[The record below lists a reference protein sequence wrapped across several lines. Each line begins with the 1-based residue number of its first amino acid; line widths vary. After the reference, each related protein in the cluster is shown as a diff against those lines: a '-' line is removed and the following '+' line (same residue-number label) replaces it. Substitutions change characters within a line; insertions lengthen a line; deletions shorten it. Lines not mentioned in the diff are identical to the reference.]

1 MTKNRGLVLA
11 LWVALLLLASLVH
24 AQLSAELSRGL
35 GWLSAQVQPDG
46 SIAGE
51 ANAQA
56 TSSQT
61 QAEVVRTLATLSG
74 AGNVPSGLRDK
85 LAPSAASGAEPAEIL
100 ARQVLALRALD
111 ADTSA
116 HVTALAARQNVD
128 GGFGMLAGDPS
139 NSLDTSWAHAAL
151 AEAGASGS
159 LSRSQPYLIAQ
170 IGSDGSMQAVSSAE
184 RIHRSA
190 LAVVA
195 LQNTGSDLAAVNASR
210 KLAGWLVTQQKPN
223 GSWMDSEY
231 LTGVSLAALST
242 QGADPTARGNA
253 RAFLVSRQQTDGSW
267 GHDPYL
273 TALVL
278 RAIAAEPQLNA
289 VPGSISGT
297 VVDAVSGAPLQG
309 VSLSLSGAATATAT
323 TDASGAFSLAGL
335 SSGDY
340 TLAFSKSAYAGVS
353 KTLNLG
359 LGQSAQLG
367 AVAMVQSPTI
377 GVIKGRVSGADG
389 QPIAGASVLLS
400 GAVNAVSVTDVAGN
414 YEFPNVPAG
423 VLQLQ
428 VVKTGYVMVS
438 AAATVVAGQ
447 TLIFAPTLYVEGAT
461 DVPTQGRLVG
471 KVVAAGTQS
480 PLAGVAVLID
490 GSLTATSNADGSFSL
505 ELAPATYRFDLSA
518 AGYVGVTG
526 NFVMTAGAVVD
537 AGTIALTPV
546 RSTTSVMGKVIDAT
560 TGSPLPGATVSVGG
574 ASARAGGD
582 GTYRVDGLS
591 GTTFDVRVNA
601 DGYLGSAWQLQL
613 ERPTDVYRDW
623 ALDRAPTGS
632 IDLLALAATPQTMG
646 AQTDVAVTGQ
656 LVNAGATAQSVVLK
670 LYVHDTNGEVV
681 GSAGAYTADGQ
692 QALGVIEL
700 AAGEARPVLFKWNSM
715 QFAPGAY
722 QLVATVGEAG
732 SASTANPLGSVLV
745 RRPVAV
751 SLTATQSLLGA
762 VSANPPVMQ
771 VTATTA
777 AKLTAVLQNSGNTE
791 LPAQTYRLIAVDE
804 AKGTQAY
811 QAEVNQEAVAP
822 NGLLLLTFPDWTP
835 SSGGNYR
842 LELTAVGHPE
852 QGKAVGKL
860 YVGDAA
866 TATYTVNKAV
876 VGTGNQTVRGT
887 VAVTGQDAA
896 TTTITDPLAGPIKV
910 AIQKGVAYNDPLAS
924 SWTVSNRCL
933 GCHVATQALVGGDMT
948 RRLTTYNTTQ
958 RNTLFN
964 ALSNY
969 RQSDGSLYASHPE
982 YARTQTMLG
991 FWALNSA
998 ASKDEIASTLVGTAD
1013 YVVARQDG
1021 AGAWSADHPS
1031 GWWAAKVSN
1040 TAFNLKSLVETMDT
1054 LKRVPNPVRYN
1065 NQTWISGNGLNG
1077 TYYLAPSSTGRLLL
1091 ANYVGGTLMSLGQDG
1106 SVQTLASGLQYPQG
1120 MVEAPDG
1127 SIFVNTQNSVMRRA
1141 PDGRVTSF
1149 AALGG
1154 AHALVL
1160 ASNGDLLVSKYG
1172 DDAIYRIDSAGVV
1185 SLYFKGA
1192 PLAGPIG
1199 MAYDRDGA
1207 LIVVNYRGQ
1216 SVVRIKPDK
1225 TYETLF
1231 SWTNGNPRSVIAQGD
1246 GWLVGTNTG
1255 VYRFNAQWR
1264 GERLSFSSAEA
1275 LGLLADGG
1283 IITGAGNTELRKL
1296 SPVLIDVPARTAAYT
1311 TSVTRAMNWLL
1322 NDANLN
1328 SNSNLEVAHRLI
1340 GLGTARRFFDGT
1352 SQAATLQTK
1361 MEALGAV
1368 LRSRQRADGGW
1379 GRDIWAGSDSMVT
1392 AQVGFALDYLQPSP
1406 SDPVVQNA
1414 IRFLLARQQADGSW
1428 RSENGV
1434 LSTNLAAT
1442 TWVAIWLPVALDRI
1456 GGIDTTLSLSFA
1468 PNVSASNPS
1477 LTPTSS
1483 VNNPDGSKTLKWSMV
1498 GVTSS
1503 SRVIQFDLGLSD
1515 MQIDEQRPVST
1526 DARLVFRNSYTQEDV
1541 QSPIAIPKVAASAFM
1556 GLGVMTDKV
1565 AYPAAADVLISA
1577 TVNNLGASALD
1588 GSVGFAITELD
1599 GRSVAVL
1606 GRQGFQSLAVGEG
1619 RAVSWTW
1626 NTGSTYAGP
1635 YLVVASLRDKNDQ
1648 LVATATTGIV
1658 IQAGLNPS
1666 ATVGAALRLDKGY
1679 YRPTDS
1685 VRVTDRVLNLAPNQ
1699 NQQGLQV
1706 ETEVFG
1712 AGDALLWNRSAL
1724 LEDVPAGGYRELGYQ
1739 VPLAT
1744 YAPGRYSA
1752 RLNVKDINGALLAS
1766 DAKTFE
1772 VQSTAVSGSGLAGSI
1787 AAVPGSVEVGT
1798 SAVFNWSVLNAG
1810 NAGLTDVPLLVRVVD
1825 PSTGALVT
1833 EFTSSLTLSPGQQAT
1848 QALSWV
1854 LPLNLANKTLVVGLF
1869 ARFGDTVK
1877 LLAQNQFQA
1886 IPPRIVLD
1894 AGSTLGKESR
1904 VLALVACPV
1913 DEHGHGDSEARHGNQ
1928 RDDDHGSNRDG
1939 EHHDKEQD
1947 DKRAGNCATQR
1958 GDALSAALTTLGL
1971 VHKVV
1976 YSPDEFEMELQCGI
1990 YNAYWISGGSEKLGD
2005 ALLTQ
2010 LREAVRRGDGLV
2022 VDGPHDN
2029 RNGELHQLLG
2039 VKHQGKMSM
2048 VNQTLTLPGTP
2059 LFPAG
2064 TLQTLGR
2071 PVTYTLTGGTANAS
2085 FAGHSHGTWPGIV
2098 SRDFGQGHGVLFA
2111 FDLVRMLQD
2120 DGMSAAEQDM
2130 MQRGL
2135 AYLASG
2141 EAQPVNL
2148 GTPVAVRVTVR
2159 NSGVQTAS
2167 VQVRTAMPAGASF
2180 LGGTDGV
2187 QADVQGG
2194 LTWNFELPAGAQ
2206 KDLMLRLAFSQT
2218 GEQTLSFAVHGG
2230 ASPASLM
2237 LLTTA
2242 TQKVQVQTAEAVV
2255 QAATAAVQGLQPQRQ
2270 GDMALKGKALQ
2281 AISRAGQKM
2290 QAQKYARALESW
2302 MEASELVVRIAG
2314 ISTDAAL
2321 YALAQGIQAAQ
2332 RALCP
2337 QRSCLKGDLHVDPDG
2352 SGAKSMDYHVRN
2364 TGHEHLKAGV
2374 EVRVINTSRGN
2385 RLEKRWSDDVE
2396 LAPEQS
2402 HSKRVEL
2409 EAWGEP
2415 GDVLRVELWCHAH
2428 ETATLLGTQVH
2439 TRQ

>member
-24 AQLSAELSRGL
+24 AQLSAEFSRGL
-35 GWLSAQVQPDG
+35 AWLSARVQADG

-51 ANAQA
+51 SNAQA
-56 TSSQT
+56 TPSQM
-61 QAEVVRTLATLSG
+61 QAEVVRTLATLGG
-74 AGNVPSGLRDK
+74 AGSVPAGLRDK
-85 LAPSAASGAEPAEIL
+85 LAVSVTPAAEPAEIL

-116 HVTALAARQNVD
+116 HLAVLATRQNAD
-128 GGFGMLAGDPS
+128 GGFGMLTGDPS
-139 NSLDTSWAHAAL
+139 NSLDTSWVHAAM
-151 AEAGASGS
+151 AAAGAIGP
-159 LSRSQPYLIAQ
+159 LSRSQAYLIGQ
-170 IGSDGSMQAVSSAE
+170 IGADGSVQAVSGAE

-190 LAVVA
+190 LAIVA

-210 KLAGWLVTQQKPN
+210 KLAGWLITQQKPN
-223 GSWMDSEY
+223 GSWMDSDY

-253 RAFLVSRQQTDGSW
+253 RAFLVSRQQEDGSW
-267 GHDPYL
+267 EHDPYL

-289 VPGSISGT
+289 VPSSISGT
-297 VVDAVSGAPLQG
+297 VVDAVSGASLQG
-309 VSLSLSGAATATAT
+309 VSLSLSGASTATAT
-323 TDASGAFSLAGL
+323 TDASGGFSLSGL
-335 SSGDY
+335 GSGDY
-340 TLAFSKSAYAGVS
+340 TLTFSKPAYAGVS

-359 LGQSAQLG
+359 LGQSVQLG

-377 GVIKGRVSGADG
+377 GVVKGRVSAADG
-389 QPIAGASVLLS
+389 QPIVGASVLLS
-400 GAVNAVSVTDVAGN
+400 GAMNAVAVTDAAGN
-414 YEFPNVPAG
+414 YEFSSVPAG

-428 VVKTGYVMVS
+428 VVKTGYVMIS
-438 AAATVVAGQ
+438 ATASVIAGQ
-447 TLIFAPTLYVEGAT
+447 TLTFAPTMYVEGST

-471 KVVAAGTQS
+471 KVVAAGTQT
-480 PLAGVAVLID
+480 PLSGVAVLID
-490 GSLTATSNADGSFSL
+490 GSPAATSNADGSFSL
-505 ELAPATYRFDLSA
+505 ELAPATYRFELSA
-518 AGYVGVTG
+518 AGYVGVAG

-560 TGSPLPGATVSVGG
+560 TGSPLPGATVTVGG
-574 ASARAGGD
+574 ASTRAGGD
-582 GTYRVDGLS
+582 GAYRIDGLS
-591 GTTFDVRVNA
+591 GTSFDVRVSA
-601 DGYLGSAWQLQL
+601 DGYLGSAWQLQV

-623 ALDRAPTGS
+623 ALDRAPSGS

-656 LVNAGATAQSVVLK
+656 LANAGATAQSVVLK
-670 LYVHDTNGEVV
+670 LYVQDANGQVV
-681 GSAGAYTADGQ
+681 GSAGAYSADGQ
-692 QALGVIEL
+692 QALGVLEL
-700 AAGEARPVLFKWNSM
+700 AAGETRPVLFKWNSM

-732 SASTANPLGSVLV
+732 SASTANPLGRVLV

-751 SLTATQSLLGA
+751 SITATQSLLGA

-777 AKLTAVLQNSGNTE
+777 AKLTAVVQNSGNAE

-811 QAEVNQEAVAP
+811 TADVTRESVAP
-822 NGLLLLTFPDWTP
+822 SGLLSLTFPDWTP
-835 SSGGNYR
+835 GSGGNYR
-842 LELTAVGHPE
+842 LELTVVDRPE
-852 QGKAVGKL
+852 QGKLLGKL

-876 VGTGNQTVRGT
+876 VGTGNQSVRGT
-887 VAVTGQDAA
+887 VTVTGQDAS
-896 TTTITDPLAGPIKV
+896 TTTISDPLAGPIKA
-910 AIQKGVAYNDPLAS
+910 AIQKGVTYNDQQAS
-924 SWTVSNRCL
+924 SWTLNHRCL

-964 ALSNY
+964 ALTSY
-969 RQSDGSLYASHPE
+969 RQSDGALYSSYPE

-991 FWALNSA
+991 FWALNA
-998 ASKDEIASTLVGTAD
+998 AANKDEIAATLVATAD
-1013 YVVARQDG
+1013 YVLSRQDG
-1021 AGAWSADHPS
+1021 AGAWSADHAS
-1031 GWWAAKVSN
+1031 GWWAANVSN
-1040 TAFNLKSLVETMDT
+1040 TAFNLKSLTETVDT
-1054 LKRVPNPVRYN
+1054 LKRVPSPVRYN

-1091 ANYVGGTLMSLGQDG
+1091 ANYSGGTLMSLGQDG
-1106 SVQTLASGLQYPQG
+1106 SVQTLASGLSSPQG
-1120 MVEAPDG
+1120 MLEAPDG
-1127 SIFVNTQNSVMRRA
+1127 SIFVTTQSGVVRRA
-1141 PDGRVTSF
+1141 PDGTVSTY
-1149 AALGG
+1149 AALGA
-1154 AHALVL
+1154 AHALVR

-1172 DDAIYRIDSAGVV
+1172 DDAIYRIDSAGAV

-1199 MAYDRDGA
+1199 MAYDKDGA
-1207 LIVVNYRGQ
+1207 LVVVNYRGQ
-1216 SVVRIKPDK
+1216 NVVRIKPDK
-1225 TYETLF
+1225 SSETLF
-1231 SWTNGNPRSVIAQGD
+1231 DWTNGNPRSVIAQGD

-1264 GERLSFSSAEA
+1264 GERISFGSAEA
-1275 LGLLADGG
+1275 LGLLADGS

-1296 SPVLIDVPARTAAYT
+1296 TPALIDGAARTAAYT
-1311 TSVTRAMNWLL
+1311 TSITRAMNWLL
-1322 NDANLN
+1322 NDGNLN
-1328 SNSNLEVAHRLI
+1328 ANSNLEVAHRLI
-1340 GLGTARRFFDGT
+1340 GLGAARQFFDGT
-1352 SQAATLQTK
+1352 PQATTLQTK
-1361 MEALGAV
+1361 MEAVGAV
-1368 LRSRQRADGGW
+1368 LRARQRADGGW
-1379 GRDIWAGSDSMVT
+1379 GRDTGSVSDSMVT
-1392 AQVGFALDYLQPSP
+1392 AQVGFALDYLHPSP
-1406 SDPVVQNA
+1406 SDPAVQNA

-1434 LSTNLAAT
+1434 LGTNLAAT
-1442 TWVAIWLPVALDRI
+1442 TWVAIWLPIALDRI

-1468 PNVSASNPS
+1468 PNVSVSNPT
-1477 LTPTSS
+1477 LTPTAS
-1483 VNNPDGSKTLKWSMV
+1483 VTNPDGGRTLKWSMV

-1503 SRVIQFDLGLSD
+1503 SRVVQFDLGLSD
-1515 MQIDEQRPVST
+1515 MQIDERRPVST

-1541 QSPIAIPKVAASAFM
+1541 QAPVAIPKVAASAFM

-1565 AYPAAADVLISA
+1565 AYPAASDVLISA
-1577 TVNNLGASALD
+1577 TVNNLGASTLD
-1588 GSVGFAITELD
+1588 GSVSFAITELD

-1606 GRQGFQSLAVGEG
+1606 GRQSFQSLAVGEG

-1648 LVATATTGIV
+1648 LVASATTGIV
-1658 IQAGLNPS
+1658 IQAGLTPS

-1679 YRPTDS
+1679 YLPTDA
-1685 VRVTDRVLNLAPNQ
+1685 VHLTDRVLNLAPNL
-1699 NQQGLQV
+1699 NQQGLQL
-1706 ETEVFG
+1706 ETQIFG
-1712 AGDALLWNRSAL
+1712 TGDALLWSRSAL
-1724 LEDVPAGGYRELGYQ
+1724 LEDVAAGGFKELGYQ

-1787 AAVPGSVEVGT
+1787 AAVPSSVEVGT

-1810 NAGLTDVPLLVRVVD
+1810 NVSLTDVPLLVRVVD

-1833 EFTSSLTLSPGQQAT
+1833 EFTSPVTLSPGQQAT

-1869 ARFGDTVK
+1869 AQFGDTVK

-1894 AGSTLGKESR
+1894 AGSKLAKEAR
-1904 VLALVACPV
+1904 VLALVACSA
-1913 DEHGHGDSEARHGNQ
+1913 DEHGHGDSDERHGDQRDEHHGSQ
-1928 RDDDHGSNRDG
+1928 RDDDDHAKD
-1939 EHHDKEQD
+1939 QD
-1947 DKRAGNCATQR
+1947 DKRAGRCATQR

-1990 YNAYWISGGSEKLGD
+1990 YNTYWISGGSEKLGD
-2005 ALLTQ
+2005 ALAAQ

-2029 RNGELHQLLG
+2029 RNSELHELLG
-2039 VKHQGKMSM
+2039 VRPQGKLSRG
-2048 VNQTLTLPGTP
+2048 NQTLTLPGTP

-2064 TLQTLGR
+2064 TLETLGQ
-2071 PVTYTLTGGTANAS
+2071 PVTYTLTGGTAHAS
-2085 FAGHSHGTWPGIV
+2085 FAGQSHGTWPGIV
-2098 SRDFGQGHGVLFA
+2098 SRDFGQGHGLLFA
-2111 FDLVRMLQD
+2111 FDLVRMLQV
-2120 DGMSAAEQDM
+2120 DGMSAAEQDLLE
-2130 MQRGL
+2130 RGL
-2135 AYLASG
+2135 AFLASG

-2148 GTPVAVRVTVR
+2148 GAPVAVRVTVR

-2167 VQVRTAMPAGASF
+2167 AQVRTTLPAGASF
-2180 LGGTDGV
+2180 LGGSDGV
-2187 QADVQGG
+2187 QPDVQGG
-2194 LTWNFELPAGAQ
+2194 VTWNFDLPAGAQ
-2206 KDLMLRLAFSQT
+2206 KELTLRLAFSQA
-2218 GEQTLSFAVHGG
+2218 GEQTLAFAVQGG

-2237 LLTTA
+2237 LLTSA

-2255 QAATAAVQGLQPQRQ
+2255 QAAMAAVQGLQPQRQ
-2270 GDMALKGKALQ
+2270 GDLALKSKALQ
-2281 AISRAGQKM
+2281 AISRAGQQM
-2290 QAQKYARALESW
+2290 QAQKYARALDSW
-2302 MEASELVVRIAG
+2302 LEASNLVARIGG

-2321 YALAQGIQAAQ
+2321 YTLAQGIQAAQ

-2337 QRSCLKGDLHVDPDG
+2337 QRSCVKGDLHVDPDDG
-2352 SGAKSMDYHVRN
+2352 GTKSMDYRVRN
-2364 TGHEHLKAGV
+2364 TGHEHLKAEV
-2374 EVRVINTSRGN
+2374 EVRVINISRGN
-2385 RLEKRWSDDVE
+2385 RLEKRWSDEIE

-2402 HSKRVEL
+2402 HDKRVDL

-2415 GDVLRVELWCHAH
+2415 GDVLRVELWCQAH
-2428 ETATLLGTQVH
+2428 DTATLLGTQIH
-2439 TRQ
+2439 TRH